1 MIWTAMRSRGEIL
14 RTVSA
19 VADERRDGAL
29 PTDVDGVAETFRD
42 ELDLLGALQLRWY
55 TRLAGRIERKL
66 AEQPLDLEAA
76 VVAAWRA
83 TADELP
89 GIRAVVD
96 HHREHPLDAEMHRA
110 LAVATRKEREWLAVM
125 SGQAGVVDR
134 GDDGR
139 AARAGA
145 AIEEKARAGLRPR
158 PRGHRADRL
167 DHARGLM
174 GRLRAA
180 LAA

>member
-1 MIWTAMRSRGEIL
+1 MTWTALTSRGEIL

-55 TRLAGRIERKL
+55 TRLAGRIDHQL

-76 VVAAWRA
+76 VVGAWRA

-89 GIRAVVD
+89 GIRAVLD

-110 LAVATRKEREWLAVM
+110 MTVATRKERERLAMM
-125 SGQAGVVDR
+125 SGRVPAATVPTGSTT
-134 GDDGR
+134 R
-139 AARAGA
+139 AA
-145 AIEEKARAGLRPR
+145 
-158 PRGHRADRL
+158 
-167 DHARGLM
+167 
-174 GRLRAA
+174 
-180 LAA
+180 